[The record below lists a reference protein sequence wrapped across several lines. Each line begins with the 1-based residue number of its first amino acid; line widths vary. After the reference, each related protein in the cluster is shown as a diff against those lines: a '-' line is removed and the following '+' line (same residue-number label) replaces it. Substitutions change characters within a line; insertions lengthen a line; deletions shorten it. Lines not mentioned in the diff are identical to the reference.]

1 MAKKADALNLFPQT
15 AQHNIAATKKSSG
28 RKESTSE
35 LTELELM
42 WRRCLD
48 IIRDNISLQVY
59 RTWFEPIRVCDFND
73 DEITLQ
79 VPSQFYYEWLEEH
92 YNTLIQRSVAQV
104 FGAEVNLKYQVV
116 VDNTKESLEQ
126 RTITLPAMRHS
137 GQTPTIQSKLPFVPS
152 SPQSGSFSSYLN
164 PRYTFDNFI
173 HGESN
178 QLAFSASL
186 AVTEN
191 PGKTR
196 FNPLVIYG
204 NTGLGKTHLVQA
216 IGNRILEKNKRARVL
231 YTTSERFTM
240 EYVSALQTH
249 KFSEFTAY
257 YRSMDVLIVDDI
269 QFFAG
274 KEKTQDN
281 FFHTFNAL
289 HQAGKQIILTSDV
302 SPKELKDV
310 DARLIS
316 RFQWGLTADIQA
328 PDFEMRL
335 AIVNKK
341 SADEGLQLPMDVAE
355 YIARHVSSSI
365 RHIEGCLISLF
376 AKVSLDRRE
385 ISIDLVKEVVH
396 SVIGESRQRPLSME
410 DIKTLVASYYNLP
423 IELLAGKTR
432 KHEIVLARQVAMYL
446 AKQLTNLSLKSIG
459 SHFGGRDHTTV
470 LHSIQMIENYFDTD
484 KTVTESVEHLQRKL
498 ARDW

>member
-1 MAKKADALNLFPQT
+1 M
-15 AQHNIAATKKSSG
+15 G
-28 RKESTSE
+28 E
-35 LTELELM
+35 LSDLEVL
-42 WRRCLD
+42 WRRSLD
-48 IIRDNISLQVY
+48 IIRDNISTQVFK
-59 RTWFEPIRVCDFND
+59 TWFEPIKVLSFED
-73 DEITLQ
+73 DEVTIQ

-92 YNTLIQRSVAQV
+92 YNTLIQRSVFQV
-104 FGAEVNLKYQVV
+104 FGADVSLKYQVV
-116 VDNTKESLEQ
+116 IDNTQESLEQ
-126 RTITLPAMRHS
+126 RTITLPGMRNS
-137 GQTPTIQSKLPFVPS
+137 GHTPIQSKLPFIPA
-152 SPQSGSFSSYLN
+152 SPTQGAFASYLN

-173 HGESN
+173 SGESN
-178 QLAFSASL
+178 QLAYSASL

-204 NTGLGKTHLVQA
+204 NTGLGKTHLIQA

-269 QFFAG
+269 QFFSG

-289 HQAGKQIILTSDV
+289 HQGGKQIILTSDV
-302 SPKELKDV
+302 SPKELKDI

-341 SADEGLQLPMDVAE
+341 SADEGLILPPDIAE

-385 ISIDLVKEVVH
+385 ISTELVKEVVH

-410 DIKTLVASYYNLP
+410 DIKNVVSSYYNLP
-423 IELLAGKTR
+423 VELLAGKTR

-446 AKQLTNLSLKSIG
+446 AKQMTNLSLKSIG
-459 SHFGGRDHTTV
+459 SFFGGRDHTTV

-484 KTVTESVEHLQRKL
+484 KTVSQSVEHLQRKL
-498 ARDW
+498 SREY